1 LEYFIRDKWNVVGSL
16 HLKDD
21 IDENDLRSIFA
32 YVRKALVGKQYSKI
46 KVYFN
51 FFKNTVNQV
60 PLRFKLYPLDEESFE
75 AFLRDL

>member
-1 LEYFIRDKWNVVGSL
+1 
-16 HLKDD
+16 
-21 IDENDLRSIFA
+21 
-32 YVRKALVGKQYSKI
+32 VRKALIGKSYSKI

-51 FFKNTVNQV
+51 FFKNTVTQV